1 MAQIEVAFKIEQ
13 SKEEAE
19 KLLLDNGFVNAFKT
33 YTRDIYF
40 GKNVNFDGLT
50 EEEIKRQLIRC
61 RNFERLENLK
71 VLDEKLP
78 DKHLI
83 NLKLLQRLFKEGYE
97 VIFETQ
103 KSDWVYKKGGY
114 WHQLQDIKD
123 IGLLDYVYTDEF
135 LDETIT
141 QDEMFEIVK
150 QHIHD
155 LGFKLEYEL
164 GVDKLRS
171 LYYKELKFSKNQIGL
186 YKYQEKLKFIYKEI

>member
-1 MAQIEVAFKIEQ
+1 
-13 SKEEAE
+13 
-19 KLLLDNGFVNAFKT
+19 
-33 YTRDIYF
+33 
-40 GKNVNFDGLT
+40 
-50 EEEIKRQLIRC
+50 
-61 RNFERLENLK
+61 
-71 VLDEKLP
+71 LP

-186 YKYQEKLKFIYKEI
+186 YKYQEK

>member
-186 YKYQEKLKFIYKEI
+186 YKYQEK